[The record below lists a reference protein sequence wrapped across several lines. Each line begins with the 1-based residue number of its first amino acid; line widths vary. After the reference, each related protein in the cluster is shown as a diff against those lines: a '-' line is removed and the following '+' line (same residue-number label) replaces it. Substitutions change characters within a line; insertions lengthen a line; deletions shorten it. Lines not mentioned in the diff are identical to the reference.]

1 MALEIKAVRGTQD
14 VLPSQS
20 YKWRYLEGELAKAIS
35 LYGYKEIRVPTLEAT
50 ELFARTSGETSD
62 VVSKEMYTFNDNG
75 GRSVTLR
82 PEGTAGVVR
91 AVLENGLLN
100 QPMPLKLWYIVSSF
114 RYGRPQTGRLREF
127 HQFGA
132 ELLGVAGYAADAEL
146 ISMAAGLLAGL
157 GLKNVDLEINSIGCK
172 ACRGSYHDA
181 LKAYFT
187 GYADQLCPTC
197 LTRLDKNPM
206 RILDCKS
213 ELCQQIGQ
221 NAPKTIDYLCLD
233 CKDHFDGLKKTL
245 DSLGIAYTVN
255 PSVVRG
261 LDYYNRT
268 VFEFLSDTLGP
279 RLAVLAGGRYDGLVE
294 ELGGAPT
301 PGLGFGSGLE
311 RIVLMLDKIGYPFP
325 ADVGVELYIVPMG
338 DEAALQAASIAAQLR
353 RAGIAVLVEQTGRGL
368 KAAMKYANN
377 SGARYALILGEQE
390 LTSGRWVLR
399 NMQQSSQEE
408 ISSAGD
414 LLKIFGKA

>member
-1 MALEIKAVRGTQD
+1 MAVEIKAVRGTQD
-14 VLPSQS
+14 VLPNQS

-50 ELFARTSGETSD
+50 ELFTRTSGETSD
-62 VVSKEMYTFNDNG
+62 VVSKEMYTFQDNG

-114 RYGRPQTGRLREF
+114 RYGRPQAGRLREF

-132 ELLGVAGYAADAEL
+132 ELFGVSDFSADAEL
-146 ISMAAGLLAGL
+146 ISMAAGLLGGL
-157 GLKNVDLEINSIGCK
+157 GLTDVDLEINSIGCK
-172 ACRGSYHDA
+172 ACRGSYHAA

-187 GYADQLCPTC
+187 SYADELCPTC

-213 ELCQQIGQ
+213 ERCQQIGQ
-221 NAPKTIDYLCLD
+221 NAPKTIDYLCED
-233 CKDHFDGLKKTL
+233 CKVHFDGLKQSL
-245 DSLGIAYTVN
+245 DRLGIPYTVN

-268 VFEFLSDTLGP
+268 VFEFLSDKLGP

-294 ELGGAPT
+294 ELGGPPT

-311 RIVLMLDKIGYPFP
+311 RIVMLLDKIGTPFP
-325 ADVGVELYIVPMG
+325 ADNGVDVYIVPMG
-338 DEAALQAASIAAQLR
+338 REAGLTAASVAAQLR
-353 RAGIAVLVEQTGRGL
+353 RAGIAVLVEQTGRSL
-368 KAAMKYANN
+368 KSAMKYANTT
-377 SGARYALILGEQE
+377 GARYTLMLGEQE
-390 LTSGRWVLR
+390 LSSGRWILR
-399 NMQQSSQEE
+399 DMRQSTQEE
-408 ISSAGD
+408 ISSAD
-414 LLKIFGKA
+414 ALLNIIGKA